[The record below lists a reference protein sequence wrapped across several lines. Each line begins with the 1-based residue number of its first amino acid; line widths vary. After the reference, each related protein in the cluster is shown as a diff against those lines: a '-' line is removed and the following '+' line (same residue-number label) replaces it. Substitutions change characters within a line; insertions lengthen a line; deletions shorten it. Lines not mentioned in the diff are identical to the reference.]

1 MYTIKRANLPFLE
14 FNNEVAPKIYQNIE
28 ENLRGK
34 NPDLI
39 RPFPWENP
47 SFHWGTNA
55 QNAIYIDKEITNFMG
70 KCTYMKSFSPTVD
83 SHTHLYYI
91 CVCNSLCWS
100 PPKPEL
106 FSCGS

>member
-1 MYTIKRANLPFLE
+1 MALYQDFQGGLQVLQILQVYTIKTNLPFLG
-14 FNNEVAPKIYQNIE
+14 FNNKVAPNIYQNIE
-28 ENLRGK
+28 ENLRSK

-70 KCTYMKSFSPTVD
+70 KC
-83 SHTHLYYI
+83 I
-91 CVCNSLCWS
+91 
-100 PPKPEL
+100 
-106 FSCGS
+106 